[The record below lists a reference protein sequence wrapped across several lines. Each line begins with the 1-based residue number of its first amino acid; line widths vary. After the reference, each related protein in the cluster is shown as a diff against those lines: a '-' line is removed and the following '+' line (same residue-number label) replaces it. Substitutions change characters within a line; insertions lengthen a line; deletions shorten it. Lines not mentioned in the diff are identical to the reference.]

1 MKKTL
6 VLFAFAFIGLSASY
20 DLKFQRKRNK
30 QTTITGDKNNVEY
43 AKNITDTIVYD
54 TLIFPKKKEY
64 TIKILPQS
72 TFHGNEVWENA
83 ENEVWWGLFN
93 GKKGWYISKT
103 EIKLHKVYDPIFD
116 ADDEKTGSKII
127 SNNSDNCILLF
138 VKNSYIKGRK
148 VQKENLAKDY
158 IYPGDTLKFWYKAV
172 HYEITATGGKRK
184 PEYSAD
190 FFEVWN
196 YKLYISANIKGRI
209 KKSLLVAQPN
219 FNNQLTYLLFAGDID
234 GDNILDLII
243 NTSRHYNVS
252 SPTLYLSKP
261 ADKDGLLVPVGMH
274 TSMGC

>member
-1 MKKTL
+1 MKKTFILFTSAL
-6 VLFAFAFIGLSASY
+6 VGLSASY

-30 QTTITGDKNNVEY
+30 QTTITSDKNNVEY
-43 AKNITDTIVYD
+43 AKNITDTIDYD
-54 TLIFPKKKEY
+54 TLVFPKEKEY
-64 TIKILPQS
+64 TIKILAPG

-83 ENEVWWGLFN
+83 ENEIWLGLFN

-103 EIKLHKVYDPIFD
+103 GIKLHKVYDPIFD

-127 SNNSDNCILLF
+127 SSNPDNCILLF
-138 VKNSYIKGRK
+138 VKNPYIKKRK
-148 VQKENLAKDY
+148 VQKENFAKDV
-158 IYPGDTLKFWYKAV
+158 IYPGDTLKFVYRGV
-172 HYEITATGGKRK
+172 HYEISATGGKRE

-196 YKLYISANIKGRI
+196 YKLYISANIKGKV

-219 FNNQLTYLLFAGDID
+219 FNNQMTYLLFAGDID
-234 GDNILDLII
+234 GDNLLDLII

-261 ADKDGLLVPVGMH
+261 AHKDGLLVPVGIH
-274 TSMGC
+274 TSKGC